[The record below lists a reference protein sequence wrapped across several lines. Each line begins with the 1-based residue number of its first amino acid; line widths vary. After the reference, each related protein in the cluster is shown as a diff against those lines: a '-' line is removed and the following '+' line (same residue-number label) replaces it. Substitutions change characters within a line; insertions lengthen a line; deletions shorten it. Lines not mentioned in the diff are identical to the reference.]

1 MASAKALIDKF
12 IADLEQIYKSSALAT
27 VQATLKDF
35 ATAGGLGGAAA
46 APAAASKAAAN
57 RKGGAKKAGPEK
69 GRAGLSGSAM
79 TSSAAAPA
87 MSGASPASGGSAA
100 KGKAQKAAPAKAKG
114 RPGRMGRRSPG
125 EIEATTHRILSYI
138 KSHPMSRGEQI
149 KKALGLDKAHWILP
163 IQRLVETKQV
173 IARGERRATTY
184 SAPDAKPAAP
194 AAAASP
200 KPAAPKAAP
209 AKPSVPPPAQKPGP
223 VPPIKR
229 AKRS

>member
-12 IADLEQIYKSSALAT
+12 IADLEHIYKSSALAT

-35 ATAGGLGGAAA
+35 AAAGGMGSSAAA
-46 APAAASKAAAN
+46 APAKASN
-57 RKGGAKKAGPEK
+57 RKKSAKKAAPETK
-69 GRAGLSGSAM
+69 ARSGGALSGSTL
-79 TSSAAAPA
+79 TSSAAAP
-87 MSGASPASGGSAA
+87 SGGAA
-100 KGKAQKAAPAKAKG
+100 PAQKGKRQKAAAPKAKAG
-114 RPGRMGRRSPG
+114 GGRMGRRSPG

-138 KSHPMSRGEQI
+138 KSHPMTRGEQI

-194 AAAASP
+194 APAAA

-229 AKRS
+229 VKRS